1 MGVGYDWDDA
11 GWDGLIISVES
22 EWDDAGW
29 DGLIISVDNEREW
42 DMTGMT
48 RDGMTLLLV

>member
-1 MGVGYDWDDA
+1 MTRDGMALFISIEREWDDA

-29 DGLIISVDNEREW
+29 DGLIY
-42 DMTGMT
+42 
-48 RDGMTLLLV
+48 